1 MNLYLKI
8 MVRKMKNNEEECNN
22 CLCDDCYYDSDEDDY
37 MLEQL
42 EDMRSTIDFMIQT
55 LKHRKMKSKTYQD
68 ILSYKEEDKE
78 EDEEYDGNC
87 SDNVD
92 VEKII
97 EALSEILKQRPR
109 RSKYKDNY
117 YNNTIAY
124 PFLYRF

>member
-1 MNLYLKI
+1 

-55 LKHRKMKSKTYQD
+55 LRHRKMKSRTYQD
-68 ILSYKEEDKE
+68 ILSYEE
-78 EDEEYDGNC
+78 EDEECDGNC

-109 RSKYKDNY
+109 RSKHKNNY
-117 YNNTIAY
+117 YNNTISY

>member
-55 LKHRKMKSKTYQD
+55 LRHRKMKSRTYQD
-68 ILSYKEEDKE
+68 ILSYEE
-78 EDEEYDGNC
+78 EDEECDGNC

-109 RSKYKDNY
+109 RSKHKNNY
-117 YNNTIAY
+117 YNNTISY